1 MKQIGTMTEAER
13 TAYFSDVEKW
23 REEDYPRLESV
34 VDAWTDAEYKVF
46 DEGLRLCSAMA
57 RAKQFV
63 GVAYRLSIDR
73 RMREIRG
80 FMDLILSQ
88 AGVRRNTSYP
98 RPGHP
103 VAPAKPVVARVPKPS
118 DDEDAVPVQSVKSPK
133 EQDAQRRPNHYD
145 EWADR
150 MSAAL
155 RDKVASLSD
164 LYATMAHYRQMV
176 EHLASDPRHSEQDMS
191 RAARLAVGY
200 EKRILA
206 IHRQAEIE
214 WAELTGKQVA
224 PDVKREAV
232 EAEQTAAHAT
242 DRLEREPSATQEAKQ
257 SAEVQ
262 KQPAAQ
268 GAQAVAQPH
277 DPYDDEQ
284 YSKSTYREIL
294 AIEGIT
300 DEYRKFLIY
309 RRRSNLS
316 RNLRLKPKDKEG
328 RADVMRGYIRE
339 LIDMGEFNASRKI
352 RESCAEVGIDL
363 EKEFGKSGPRKE

>member
-1 MKQIGTMTEAER
+1 MKQIGTMTDAER
-13 TAYFSDVEKW
+13 MTYFSDVEKW

-88 AGVRRNTSYP
+88 AGVRRHTSYP
-98 RPGHP
+98 RPGRP
-103 VAPAKPVVARVPKPS
+103 AAPAKPVVARVPKPS
-118 DDEDAVPVQSVKSPK
+118 DDEDAVPAEETKSK
-133 EQDAQRRPNHYD
+133 EQPADLRRPNHYD
-145 EWADR
+145 EWASR
-150 MSAAL
+150 MSDAL
-155 RDKVASLSD
+155 REKVASLSD

-191 RAARLAVGY
+191 RAARLAVEY

-206 IHRQAEIE
+206 IHRQADIE

-232 EAEQTAAHAT
+232 EAEQTAVHAA
-242 DRLEREPSATQEAKQ
+242 DRLEREPSAAKKEKPSADAQKKPEAQ
-257 SAEVQ
+257 SQ
-262 KQPAAQ
+262 AA
-268 GAQAVAQPH
+268 ATTD
-277 DPYDDEQ
+277 DPYDDER
-284 YSKSTYREIL
+284 YSRYTYREIL
-294 AIEGIT
+294 AIEGIS
-300 DEYRKFLIY
+300 DEYRKFLVNK
-309 RRRSNLS
+309 RRLNLAC
-316 RNLRLKPKDKEG
+316 NLRRKPRGNDV
-328 RADVMRGYIRE
+328 RADVIRGYIRE
-339 LIDMGEFNASRKI
+339 LIDMGEFNASRRI
-352 RESCAEVGIDL
+352 RERCEEAGIDL
-363 EKEFGKSGPRKE
+363 EKEFGKPERRKE

>member
-1 MKQIGTMTEAER
+1 MKQIGTMTESER
-13 TAYFSDVEKW
+13 MAYFSDVEKW

-98 RPGHP
+98 RPGRP

-118 DDEDAVPVQSVKSPK
+118 DDEDAVPVQSAESQK
-133 EQDAQRRPNHYD
+133 DTQRRPNHYD

-150 MSAAL
+150 MSDTL
-155 RDKVASLSD
+155 REKVASLSD
-164 LYATMAHYRQMV
+164 LYATVAHYRQMV

-191 RAARLAVGY
+191 RAARLAVEY

-224 PDVKREAV
+224 SDVKREAV
-232 EAEQTAAHAT
+232 LAEQTAAHAA
-242 DRLEREPSATQEAKQ
+242 DRLEREPSAAPKPKQ
-257 SAEVQ
+257 SAEEQ
-262 KQPAAQ
+262 KQPAEQSQTAPQ
-268 GAQAVAQPH
+268 TA
-277 DPYDDEQ
+277 DPYNDEQ

-300 DEYRKFLIY
+300 DEYRKYLIY
-309 RRRSNLS
+309 KRRCNLS
-316 RNLRLKPKDKEG
+316 RNLRQKPKDKEV
-328 RADVMRGYIRE
+328 RADVMRGYIHE

-352 RESCAEVGIDL
+352 RERCEEVGIDL
-363 EKEFGKSGPRKE
+363 EVEFGKPDPRKE

>member
-13 TAYFSDVEKW
+13 MTYFSDVEKW

-98 RPGHP
+98 RPGRPASP
-103 VAPAKPVVARVPKPS
+103 VKPVVARVPKPN
-118 DDEDAVPVQSVKSPK
+118 DDEDAVPAQSTSQK
-133 EQDAQRRPNHYD
+133 AQTDLRRPNHYD

-150 MSAAL
+150 MSDAL
-155 RDKVASLSD
+155 RDKVSSLSD

-191 RAARLAVGY
+191 RAARLAVEY

-206 IHRQAEIE
+206 IHRQADIE
-214 WAELTGKQVA
+214 WAELTGKQVT

-232 EAEQTAAHAT
+232 EAEQTAAHAA
-242 DRLEREPSATQEAKQ
+242 DRLEREPVAEKKDKPTTDDPKQ
-257 SAEVQ
+257 SA
-262 KQPAAQ
+262 AQ
-268 GAQAVAQPH
+268 SPEMAQVD
-277 DPYDDEQ
+277 DPYDDEK
-284 YSKSTYREIL
+284 YAKYTYREIL
-294 AIEGIT
+294 AVEGIT

-363 EKEFGKSGPRKE
+363 EKEFGKPDPQKQ

>member
-1 MKQIGTMTEAER
+1 MKQIGTMTDAER
-13 TAYFSDVEKW
+13 MTYFSDVEKW

-88 AGVRRNTSYP
+88 AGVRRTTSYP
-98 RPGHP
+98 RPGRP
-103 VAPAKPVVARVPKPS
+103 VAPAKPVVARVPKPES
-118 DDEDAVPVQSVKSPK
+118 DEDAAPANETKSK
-133 EQDAQRRPNHYD
+133 ECSADQRRPNHYD

-155 RDKVASLSD
+155 REKVASLSD

-191 RAARLAVGY
+191 RAARLAVEY

-206 IHRQAEIE
+206 IHRQADIE
-214 WAELTGKQVA
+214 WAELTGKQVTSA
-224 PDVKREAV
+224 VKREAV
-232 EAEQTAAHAT
+232 EAEQNAARTA
-242 DRLEREPSATQEAKQ
+242 DRLESEPVPEKKQ
-257 SAEVQ
+257 ST
-262 KQPAAQ
+262 AQ
-268 GAQAVAQPH
+268 SQETAQVD
-277 DPYDDEQ
+277 DPYDDEK
-284 YSKSTYREIL
+284 YVKYTYRELL
-294 AIEGIT
+294 AVEGIT
-300 DEYRKFLIY
+300 DEYRKYLIY

-316 RNLRLKPKDKEG
+316 HNLRLRPKGKEG

-339 LIDMGEFNASRKI
+339 LIEMGEFNASRKI
-352 RESCAEVGIDL
+352 RERCDEVGIDL
-363 EKEFGKSGPRKE
+363 EKEFGKPDPRNGSV